1 MSSSEIKSFIG
12 RFDHILIHFDID
24 VLDEHFFHST
34 YFANSELVGDGAGGG
49 KMTIEKLSEIL
60 RLITENTDVVGFT
73 VAEYLPFDEHRLHKM
88 FAEIN
93 LFID

>member
-1 MSSSEIKSFIG
+1 MEKEIDLRRLVIKAF
-12 RFDHILIHFDID
+12 HITE
-24 VLDEHFFHST
+24 VE
-34 YFANSELVGDGAGGG
+34 EGGENKVTASG